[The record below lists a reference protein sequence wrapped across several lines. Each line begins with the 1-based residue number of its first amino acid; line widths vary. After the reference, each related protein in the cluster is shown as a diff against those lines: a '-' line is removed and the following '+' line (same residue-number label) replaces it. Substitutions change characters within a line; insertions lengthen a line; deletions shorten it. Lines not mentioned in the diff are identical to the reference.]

1 MKAVILPSLPCGTVN
16 APPSKSYAHRMLI
29 CALIAGGGKV
39 CGIELSD
46 DIRAT
51 LRCMSAL
58 GAKYIINGDVVTV
71 LTGIE
76 RSINNAALDCGESG
90 STLRFFIPICLA
102 LGGCFVFKGKGRLL
116 GRPLNEYR
124 IICEKRGIGFLLEDE
139 TLKISGKLD
148 GGCVAVS
155 GANSSQFISGMLLAS
170 PLMRVKLYLAVTG
183 DIESK
188 PYIDL
193 TISELGAHGA
203 VIKQSGNVF
212 CCESQRLR
220 AVSEIVEADWSNA
233 AYLYAYTFCGGN
245 VRVNGL
251 SEPTLQGDSVCLK
264 LFGKL
269 ASSCPIID
277 VADCPD
283 LFPALAAVAALNNGA
298 EFVNTRRLSLKESDR
313 AEAMEKMLNAF
324 GCYVERYENSFV
336 IERSELHAPFHT
348 VDGYND
354 HRIVMAFCIL
364 ASVCGGVISGAEAVN
379 KSFPDFFK
387 KFNSLGGKAEL
398 YDE

>member
-1 MKAVILPSLPCGTVN
+1 MKAVIFPSLPCGTVS
-16 APPSKSYAHRMLI
+16 APPSKSYAHRQLI
-29 CALIAGGGKV
+29 CAMIAGGGKI

-58 GAKYIINGDVVTV
+58 GAKYTINGDVVTV
-71 LTGIE
+71 LSGID
-76 RSINNAALDCGESG
+76 RNIKSAALDCGESG

-102 LGGCFVFKGKGRLL
+102 LGGSFVFKGQGRLL
-116 GRPLNEYR
+116 SRPLGEYR
-124 IICEKRGIGFLLEDE
+124 ELCEKRGVVFEHGDDL
-139 TLKISGKLD
+139 LKICGKIT
-148 GGCVAVS
+148 GGCVTVN
-155 GANSSQFISGMLLAS
+155 GDKSSQYISGLLLSS
-170 PLMRVKLYLAVTG
+170 PLMDTELYLALTG
-183 DIESK
+183 ETESK

-193 TISELGAHGA
+193 TVSELCAHGA
-203 VIKQSGNVF
+203 LIKKSGDVF
-212 CCESQRLR
+212 CCMNSPLKPL
-220 AVSEIVEADWSNA
+220 SEIVEGDWSNA

-277 VADCPD
+277 IADCPD

-298 EFVNTRRLSLKESDR
+298 EFVNTRRLSFKESDR
-313 AEAMEKMLNAF
+313 AAAMEQILSDF
-324 GCYVERYENSFV
+324 GCYVERYENYFV
-336 IERSELHAPFHT
+336 IERSDLYAPKDPVYGF
-348 VDGYND
+348 ND

-364 ASVCGGVISGAEAVN
+364 ASVLGGTVYGAEAVN
-379 KSFPDFFK
+379 KSFPAFFK
-387 KFNSLGGKAEL
+387 TFNSLGGKAKL